1 MMALPKAQ
9 VMAWS
14 AEDMACVG
22 AGVSAADRE
31 ERHYDE
37 VDLAMT
43 DAYGDEWAEE
53 EDAFDDEP

>member
-1 MMALPKAQ
+1 MCFIKIAAR
-9 VMAWS
+9 A
-14 AEDMACVG
+14 A

>member
-1 MMALPKAQ
+1 MAAASEY
-9 VMAWS
+9 V
-14 AEDMACVG
+14 ACVA
-22 AGVSAADRE
+22 AGVAAADRE